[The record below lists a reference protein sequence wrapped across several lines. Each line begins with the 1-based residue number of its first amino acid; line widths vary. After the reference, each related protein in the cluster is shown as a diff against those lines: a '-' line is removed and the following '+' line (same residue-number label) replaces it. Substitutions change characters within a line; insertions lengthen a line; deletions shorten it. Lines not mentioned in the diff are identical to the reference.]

1 MPLQKNSGNK
11 KAKKESGV
19 ATKNKRFVTNV
30 LDDLRAEGKVDGIH
44 IARVTKKL
52 GNGRVEVFY
61 VKKNSKTD
69 DTTTVTTTA
78 LIPGR
83 FRGKGKHS
91 VWIEVGSPV
100 AISDTGIGIIEVVAV
115 LTKDNLKDIAKEMF
129 VDARVLN
136 YESAEPQQKDGGFE
150 FEEESETEEEKEEP
164 SGNRLLYKKE
174 ISDADIDDI

>member
-19 ATKNKRFVTNV
+19 ATKNKRFVTNI
-30 LDDLRAEGKVDGIH
+30 LDDLRTEGKVDGVH

-61 VKKNSKTD
+61 VKKNGDTD
-69 DTTTVTTTA
+69 DTTSFTA
-78 LIPGR
+78 CASIPGR

-91 VWIEVGSPV
+91 VWIEVSSPV

-115 LTKDNLKDIAKEMF
+115 LTRDNLKDISKEMF
-129 VDARVLN
+129 VDHRILN
-136 YESAEPQQKDGGFE
+136 FESAQPQEQDGGFE
-150 FEEESETEEEKEEP
+150 FEDGDEIEAEEPVSKKLIHKEE
-164 SGNRLLYKKE
+164 LLDE
-174 ISDADIDDI
+174 DIDDI